1 MFKHFRIIPFV
12 AGLLVGYYLM
22 TSYTTEPR
30 TIYEYPHPSNVDS
43 RTYRDKNGVC
53 YGYTVKEV
61 NCDQN
66 EGTITP
72 YPIQA

>member
-1 MFKHFRIIPFV
+1 MVKHFRIIPFV
-12 AGLLVGYYLM
+12 VGLACGYYLLNH
-22 TSYTTEPR
+22 YKTEPR
-30 TIYEYPHPSNVDS
+30 TIHEYPHPSNVDA

-66 EGTITP
+66 EGTIKP
-72 YPIQA
+72 YPIQV